1 VSRAK
6 SKVTPHVRVD
16 DPDVPADPLHPERV
30 LCRCGLPAGHPSH
43 TMPDPVSDVASAA
56 AGEERR

>member
-1 VSRAK
+1 MSRAK
-6 SKVTPHVRVD
+6 SKVVPHVRVD

-43 TMPDPVSDVASAA
+43 TMPDPVPDGQTRA
-56 AGEERR
+56 AGND